1 LGWRGDVLC
10 AARCTNGD
18 TPHRVDLTATSRQAN
33 HGVGKDQAL
42 GFAMTPGARWM
53 AFVSAST
60 NMILPATNSFEH
72 TYLRGPLY

>member
-1 LGWRGDVLC
+1 VPSH
-10 AARCTNGD
+10 AADIFIRDRRTRR
-18 TPHRVDLTATSRQAN
+18 TYRVDLTATSRQAN

-42 GFAMTPGARWM
+42 GFAMTPGARWV

-72 TYLRGPLY
+72 TYLRGPLH